1 MTFDSLDFQSSV
13 FSLDFVRMARA
24 RKLSRRRRALGH
36 GAAMHRHASPWIT
49 MHSVGAFVRIVR
61 SVMRGLDRRR
71 GGAPDSPRGPL
82 WRGGRVHGSQYE
94 PEICGGQDKGWRPRR
109 AHAAPRG
116 GGAGCTAAA
125 QQLCTAMQRHV
136 QLCISVGGIV
146 RFVRIVRFVMPGL
159 ARRRGGAPEARM
171 HGSHSEPN

>member
-1 MTFDSLDFQSSV
+1 
-13 FSLDFVRMARA
+13 MARA
-24 RKLSRRRRALGH
+24 RKLSRRRRALCH
-36 GAAMHRHASPWIT
+36 GAAMLGHASPWIT

-71 GGAPDSPRGPL
+71 GGTPDSPRGPL

-116 GGAGCTAAA
+116 GGAGCTAAT
-125 QQLCTAMQRHV
+125 QQLCTALQRHA